1 MTDTDSNMKAV
12 FMQSKSCSGSGG
24 SCGGLVVVTMAR
36 AAGDAAGLQL
46 PGSTILMS
54 KVSIPWICFD
64 DLVRAAK
71 CAEVILLG
79 FSRVYRKKGT

>member
-1 MTDTDSNMKAV
+1 MADNDSDMKVV
-12 FMQSKSCSGSGG
+12 FMQSKNCSGSGG

-36 AAGDAAGLQL
+36 AARDAAGLQL

-64 DLVRAAK
+64 DLARAAK
-71 CAEVILLG
+71 WAEWGLVG
-79 FSRVYRKKGT
+79 FIGKKGI